1 MDSLIHNLHSG
12 FAFCRCSYS
21 NERDARQN
29 VSQLQF
35 FHEIFESNAHR
46 LDNDQCKEWLDTEK
60 KDEVV
65 KRKELLLD
73 SISNEGALLWV
84 ALVNN

>member
-12 FAFCRCSYS
+12 FALYRRSYS
-21 NERDARQN
+21 NDRDARQN

-46 LDNDQCKEWLDTEK
+46 LDNDSMQRMIGHRE
-60 KDEVV
+60 
-65 KRKELLLD
+65 
-73 SISNEGALLWV
+73 EG
-84 ALVNN
+84 